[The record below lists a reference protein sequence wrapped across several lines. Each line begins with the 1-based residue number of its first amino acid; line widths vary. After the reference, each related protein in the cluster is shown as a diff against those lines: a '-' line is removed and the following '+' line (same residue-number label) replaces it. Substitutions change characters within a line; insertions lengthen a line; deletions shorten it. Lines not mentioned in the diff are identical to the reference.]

1 MSSFLSYL
9 FLSHFVSF
17 VVILIVLY
25 WNLHIEDKVNKVVVV
40 VILSLLRPSPLSLK
54 SLITLKP
61 YKLWPPN
68 LATFTKII
76 WEYII
81 LTFNNNLLLIRR
93 KYLYE
98 YIQMRQIRL
107 RQHYCYHGNQVFVA
121 MFPKFAFFLKI
132 GFHSIFIDRIIILHL
147 NKYYFIKFQK
157 HYPDL
162 GSDAWRVISMEFLR
176 SFRRR
181 HLAVKPVVA
190 SPNVGCF
197 LRLQLLMKSMSWV
210 NMTKWQMLSLI
221 LNSVHF
227 SRNCVFAD
235 VFAS

>member
-1 MSSFLSYL
+1 M
-9 FLSHFVSF
+9 
-17 VVILIVLY
+17 
-25 WNLHIEDKVNKVVVV
+25 
-40 VILSLLRPSPLSLK
+40 LSLFRPSPLSLK

-81 LTFNNNLLLIRR
+81 LTFTSTLLLPWQRS
-93 KYLYE
+93 
-98 YIQMRQIRL
+98 
-107 RQHYCYHGNQVFVA
+107 FAA

-132 GFHSIFIDRIIILHL
+132 GFNSIFIDRIIILHL
-147 NKYYFIKFQK
+147 NNYYFIKFQK
-157 HYPDL
+157 HYPAL
-162 GSDAWRVISMEFLR
+162 GSDAWRVVSMAFLR
-176 SFRRR
+176 SFLRR

-190 SPNVGCF
+190 SPNFGCF
-197 LRLQLLMKSMSWV
+197 LRLQLLMKNMSWV

-227 SRNCVFAD
+227 SRNCIFYRCFCFLTIFLNSDQVFC
-235 VFAS
+235 